1 MLEYMLLYRIKEL
14 QIIVNRFINK
24 NEIKVYSIGIVSF

>member
-14 QIIVNRFINK
+14 QIIVNRFINY

>member
-14 QIIVNRFINK
+14 QIIVNRFINY
-24 NEIKVYSIGIVSF
+24 NEIKVYCIGIVSF